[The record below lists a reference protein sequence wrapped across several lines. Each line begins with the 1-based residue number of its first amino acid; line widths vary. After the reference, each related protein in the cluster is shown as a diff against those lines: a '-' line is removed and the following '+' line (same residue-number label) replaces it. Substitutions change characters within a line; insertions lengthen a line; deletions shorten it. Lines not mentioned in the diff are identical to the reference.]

1 MKGRA
6 ALKNWLQGKKKWISS
21 SICLLILG
29 SSVYF
34 YNIQQKPEEQ
44 VLAFVEA
51 EPAAQTSKTTIDE
64 TTDRMGEPEP
74 EQKKNSAPPEASLSI
89 VVDVKGAVAK
99 PGVYALPADARV
111 YQAIGMAGGLLPEAD
126 ARQVN
131 GAQPLRDGTMLYVP
145 LKGEMPAPAATG
157 NTASAHAPEEDKI
170 NLNTATSEQ
179 LQTIPGIGPGKADA
193 ILQHREENGPFKTV
207 DELTN
212 VSGIGAKT
220 VEKMRNK
227 LFVQ

>member
-6 ALKNWLQGKKKWISS
+6 ALKNWLQGKRKWISS

-34 YNIQQKPEEQ
+34 YNIQQKSEEQ
-44 VLAFVEA
+44 VLAFAEA
-51 EPAAQTSKTTIDE
+51 EPAVQTSKTTIDE
-64 TTDRMGEPEP
+64 TP
-74 EQKKNSAPPEASLSI
+74 EQKSDNAPPETSLSI

-99 PGVYALPADARV
+99 PGVYALPVDARV

-126 ARQVN
+126 VRQVN
-131 GAQPLRDGTMLYVP
+131 GAQPLQDGTMLYVP
-145 LKGEMPAPAATG
+145 LKGEMPASAATG
-157 NTASAHAPEEDKI
+157 NTASARAPEEDKI

-193 ILQHREENGPFKTV
+193 ILQHREEHGPFKTV

-220 VEKMRNK
+220 VEKMRSK

>member
-1 MKGRA
+1 M

-21 SICLLILG
+21 SICLFILV

-34 YNIQQKPEEQ
+34 YNLQQKPAEQ
-44 VLAFVEA
+44 VFAFAEA
-51 EPAAQTSKTTIDE
+51 KPAAQTSQETIDE
-64 TTDRMGEPEP
+64 AARRMGEPEAERKADNAP
-74 EQKKNSAPPEASLSI
+74 SAGSISI
-89 VVDVKGAVAK
+89 VVDVKGAVVK
-99 PGVYALPADARV
+99 PGVYALSRDARV

-126 ARQVN
+126 AKQVN
-131 GAQPLRDGTMLYVP
+131 GAQLLQDGTMLYVP
-145 LKGEMPAPAATG
+145 LKGEASAPTTAGSMINAPAA
-157 NTASAHAPEEDKI
+157 EEGKI

-193 ILQHREENGPFKTV
+193 ILQYREEHGPFKTV
-207 DELTN
+207 DELTG

-220 VEKMRNK
+220 VEKMRSK